1 VSYYHDD
8 PTEESRSRN
17 SILSSVLVLI
27 LLIGGGGFFIKTT
40 LAANIRLSS
49 GTAIEFG
56 QATSQAVACSG
67 GESLTLAPQS
77 TFVNAANG
85 SGIYSLSAIK
95 VANIPNSCFGVNFQL
110 RAYGTSSSTPLAIF
124 NTTSTEAIVNYEA
137 TGVSLRAPKTGI
149 SVSGSTGTFTVTFT
163 SPVAQS
169 TSVAK
174 ITIQSGLG
182 TEQTYEVG
190 ERGPGGGI
198 VFYVASAKFSSPGS
212 ACGSSCKYL
221 EVAPST
227 WQSAGATVADDAN
240 YVYSTNTTV
249 ASAQDNTTAGTE
261 SGLANNTVVEKF
273 NWKIGQGFYNTSV
286 MKVSGAT
293 SAAQAAV
300 LAYAGSSVA
309 GQWFL
314 PSMNELNELCK
325 YAWGQA
331 TGVPTV
337 ACVGSGTFKSTA
349 NAGGNLGGFVQNF
362 YVSSTESNTNKVN
375 DALNIRFSSAAIGT
389 YVKTYA
395 MAVRP
400 IRAF

>member
-1 VSYYHDD
+1 MSYYHDD
-8 PTEESRSRN
+8 PVDESSPRN
-17 SILSSVLVLI
+17 SIFSSALALVL
-27 LLIGGGGFFIKTT
+27 LLAGGIFFLQST
-40 LAANIRLSS
+40 LAANISLNS
-49 GTAIEFG
+49 GRTIEFG
-56 QATSQAVACSG
+56 QGFSQAVACSG
-67 GESLTLAPQS
+67 SQSVTVNPKS
-77 TFVNAANG
+77 TFVNASNG
-85 SGIYSLSAIK
+85 SGTYYLSEITIG
-95 VANIPNSCFGVNFQL
+95 NIPTSCNGVNFKMS
-110 RAYGTSSSTPLAIF
+110 AYGSSGTTALAIF
-124 NTTSTEAIVNYEA
+124 NSTSTEAIVNYDA
-137 TGVSLRAPKTGI
+137 SGVSLRAPKTGI
-149 SVSGSTGTFTVTFT
+149 SVSGGNGTFTITFAT
-163 SPVAQS
+163 PVAQS

-174 ITIQSGLG
+174 VTIQSGMG
-182 TEQTYEVG
+182 TDRTYELG
-190 ERGPGGGI
+190 ETGPGGGV
-198 VFYVASAKFSSPGS
+198 VFYVSAAKFSSPGS
-212 ACGSSCKYL
+212 ACGTSCKYL

-227 WQSAGATVADDAN
+227 WQSAGATVANDAN
-240 YVYSTNTTV
+240 YVYSNNTTV
-249 ASAQDNTTAGTE
+249 ASAQDNITAGTE
-261 SGLANNTVVEKF
+261 SGLSNGPVIEKF

-325 YAWGQA
+325 YAWGRA

-349 NAGGNLGGFVQNF
+349 NAGGNLGGFVSSF
-362 YVSSTESNTNKVN
+362 YLSSTESNTNKVN
-375 DALNIRFSSAAIGT
+375 DALNIRFDSAAIGT

>member
-8 PTEESRSRN
+8 PVDESRPRIS
-17 SILSSVLVLI
+17 LFSSAFALVL
-27 LLIGGGGFFIKTT
+27 LLAGGIFFLQST
-40 LAANIRLSS
+40 LAANISLNS
-49 GTAIEFG
+49 GGTTEFG
-56 QATSQAVACSG
+56 QAVSQAVACSG
-67 GESLTLAPQS
+67 SQNVTVTPKS
-77 TFVNAANG
+77 SFVNAANG
-85 SGIYSLSAIK
+85 TGTYYLSEIN
-95 VANIPNSCFGVNFQL
+95 VANIPTSCNGVNFNL
-110 RAYGTSSSTPLAIF
+110 RAYGSSSSTPLAIF
-124 NTTSTEAIVNYEA
+124 NSTSTEAIVNYNA
-137 TGVSLRAPKTGI
+137 ANVSLRQPKTGI
-149 SVSGSTGTFTVTFT
+149 SLSGGNGTFTITFAT
-163 SPVAQS
+163 PVAQS

-174 ITIQSGLG
+174 VTIQSGMG
-182 TEQTYEVG
+182 TDQTYEFG

-198 VFYVASAKFSSPGS
+198 VFYVAAAKFSSPGS
-212 ACGSSCKYL
+212 ACGTSCKYL

-227 WQSAGATVADDAN
+227 WQSAGATVANDGDYA
-240 YVYSTNTTV
+240 YSNNTTV

-261 SGLANNTVVEKF
+261 SGLSNNTVVEKF

-337 ACVGSGTFKSTA
+337 ACVASGTFKSTA
-349 NAGGNLGGFVQNF
+349 NAGGDLGGFVSSF
-362 YVSSTESNTNKVN
+362 YLSSTESNTNKVN